1 MEQITFHDGTV
12 AKTTV
17 RIKAARA
24 NTSVPYKM
32 VKRPT
37 PAADRAG
44 EVIEAAVI
52 SPVIAGIV
60 IVSAVKAPF
69 HRHACSQYTTDRP
82 LPANAT
88 IGVELTETYSV
99 HY

>member
-1 MEQITFHDGTV
+1 VDQITFHDGTV
-12 AKTTV
+12 AKTTI
-17 RIKAARA
+17 RMKTARPNA
-24 NTSVPYKM
+24 SVAYET

-37 PAADRAG
+37 PVADRAG

-52 SPVIAGIV
+52 SPAIAGIV
-60 IVSAVKAPF
+60 IASAVKAPF

-82 LPANAT
+82 LPANST
-88 IGVELTETYSV
+88 IALEITENHAV